1 MYLLQKIG
9 ALKPYI
15 GAFLTAIAVLMTGMF
30 LEGTET
36 RRFQEKNRA
45 DVLNEASTIRARLEG
60 AINSRLLL
68 VESLM
73 LDTTIHPD
81 ISQDEFALMARLLLA
96 KYPEI
101 RSANL
106 AKNSIITHIYPL
118 KGNENAIGLNLI
130 AKPEQKEA
138 VERAIKQNKS
148 IVAGPVKLVQGGI
161 AFINRTPIFILSSS
175 ATVESKIYWG
185 FASIVVDVD
194 TIYKEAGLFDKNTS
208 LRYTLRGKDGLGE
221 KGEVFF
227 GDAKLFQENPILLS
241 VTLPNG
247 SWQLGALP
255 EKGSLTYSP
264 LGIWIEIGSV
274 VMALLGGSLVFIL
287 ISAPLRLQIAVDNA
301 TLALRQ
307 SQKELQQSNF
317 DLLQAQEM
325 LGKTNEKLE
334 ETVNKRT
341 MQLAV
346 ANREIM
352 ELNELLQTENTRL
365 GAELEVVRKIQQ
377 MILPKPE
384 EIELIKDLD
393 IAAYMEPATEVGGDY
408 YDILQINGVITI
420 GIGDVTGHG
429 LESGILMVMTQTAIC
444 TLQHIYKRDNID
456 FLVTLNRTI
465 YHNLQR
471 MKSDKILTLS
481 ILNYCQGKMTITGQH
496 EEIIVVRDR
505 GSVEIINTGD
515 LGFPIGLCPDISD
528 WIDSMMIELY
538 SGDGI
543 VLYTDGITEAENL
556 KKKHYGLE
564 RLCDIIAHNW
574 DLSAQEIINIVINDV
589 HQYIG
594 EQKIFDDLTLLVIK
608 KNKDTALPC
617 PYEMV

>member
-1 MYLLQKIG
+1 MYPLQKIG

-15 GAFLTAIAVLMTGMF
+15 GALVTAIAVLITGLL

-45 DVLNEASTIRARLEG
+45 DVLNEASTIRARLEA

-73 LDTTIHPD
+73 LDTTINPD
-81 ISQDEFALMARLLLA
+81 ITQDEFALMARLLLA

-118 KGNENAIGLNLI
+118 KGNENAIGLNLL
-130 AKPEQKEA
+130 AKREQKEA

-175 ATVESKIYWG
+175 ATVEKKIYWG
-185 FASIVVDVD
+185 FASVVVDVN
-194 TIYKEAGLFDKNTS
+194 TIYKEAGLFEKNTS
-208 LRYTLRGKDGLGE
+208 LRYALRGKDGLGE
-221 KGEVFF
+221 KGAVFF
-227 GDAKLFQENPILLS
+227 GDAKIFQENPILLS
-241 VTLPNG
+241 ITLPNG

-255 EKGSLTYSP
+255 EKGWLTYSP

-274 VMALLGGSLVFIL
+274 VMALLAGSLVFIL

-307 SQKELQQSNF
+307 SQEELQQRNF
-317 DLLQAQEM
+317 DLLHAQEM
-325 LGKTNEKLE
+325 LEKTNEKLE
-334 ETVNKRT
+334 ETVHKRT
-341 MQLAV
+341 IQLAK

-352 ELNELLQTENTRL
+352 ALNECLQTENTRL

-377 MILPKPE
+377 MILPKSE

-444 TLQHIYKRDNID
+444 TLQHIYERDDIN

-471 MKSDKILTLS
+471 MKSDKFLTLS
-481 ILNYCQGKMTITGQH
+481 ILNYCQGKITMTGQH

-505 GSVEIINTGD
+505 GSVEIINTAD

-528 WIDSMMIELY
+528 WIDSRIIELY

-556 KKKHYGLE
+556 QKKHYGLE

-574 DLSAQEIINIVINDV
+574 DFSAQEIINIVIKDI

-594 EQKIFDDLTLLVIK
+594 QQKIFDDLTLLVIK
-608 KNKDTALPC
+608 KK
-617 PYEMV
+617 

>member
-1 MYLLQKIG
+1 MYPLQKIG
-9 ALKPYI
+9 DLKPYI
-15 GAFLTAIAVLMTGMF
+15 GALLTAIAVLITGLL

-73 LDTTIHPD
+73 LDTTIHPE
-81 ISQDEFALMARLLLA
+81 ITQDEFALMARLLLA

-106 AKNSIITHIYPL
+106 AKNSLISHIYPVQ
-118 KGNENAIGLNLI
+118 GNEKVIGLNLL
-130 AKPEQKEA
+130 AKREQKEA

-175 ATVESKIYWG
+175 ATVEKKTYWG
-185 FASIVVDVD
+185 FASVVVDVN
-194 TIYKEAGLFDKNTS
+194 TIYKEAGLFEKNTS
-208 LRYTLRGKDGLGE
+208 LRYALRGKDGLGE
-221 KGEVFF
+221 KGAVFF
-227 GDAKLFQENPILLS
+227 GDAKIFQENPILLS

-247 SWQLGALP
+247 SWQLAALP
-255 EKGSLTYSP
+255 EKGWLTYSP
-264 LGIWIEIGSV
+264 LGIWIKLGSI
-274 VMALLGGSLVFIL
+274 VMAIFAGNLVFIL

-307 SQKELQQSNF
+307 SQEELQQRNF
-317 DLLQAQEM
+317 DLLQTQEM
-325 LGKTNEKLE
+325 LEKTNEKLE
-334 ETVNKRT
+334 ETVHKRT
-341 MQLAV
+341 IQLAK

-352 ELNELLQTENTRL
+352 ALNERLQTENTRL
-365 GAELEVVRKIQQ
+365 GAELDVVRKIQQ
-377 MILPKPE
+377 MILPKSE
-384 EIELIKDLD
+384 EIELIEDLD

-444 TLQHIYKRDNID
+444 TLKHIYERDMID
-456 FLVTLNRTI
+456 FLGTLNRTI

-471 MKSDKILTLS
+471 MNSDKNLTLS
-481 ILNYCQGKMTITGQH
+481 ILNYDQGKITITGQH

-505 GSVEIINTGD
+505 GEIEMINTVD

-528 WIDSMMIELY
+528 WIDSRMIELY

-543 VLYTDGITEAENL
+543 VLYTDGITEAENIQ
-556 KKKHYGLE
+556 KKHYGLE

-594 EQKIFDDLTLLVIK
+594 KQKIFDDLTLLVLK
-608 KNKDTALPC
+608 KK
-617 PYEMV
+617 